1 MGDVYG
7 VGTREPEDEELE
19 FFKTAKGKLT
29 PAYAADDD
37 KIVVNPYFKTPDGR
51 PLSDEELQG
60 LKKNEASRV
69 HMRNGSI
76 DPPTFELTPEQKKAF
91 ESYGALPYQQQT
103 IAARLLSNDK
113 SALAPTKEQ
122 LKYVDK
128 LREHLN
134 KVEAKTKGGA
144 VKMPEEYSEGN
155 WKLI

>member
-1 MGDVYG
+1 MSDVYG
-7 VGTREPEDEELE
+7 IGTREPEGGELE
-19 FFKTAKGKLT
+19 FFKTARGKLT
-29 PAYAADDD
+29 PASAADDD
-37 KIVVNPYFKTPDGR
+37 KIVVNPYFKTPAGKS
-51 PLSDEELQG
+51 LSEEELQG

-76 DPPTFELTPEQKKAF
+76 DPPTFKLTPEQRAAF
-91 ESYGALPYQQQT
+91 ASYGAMPYQQQT

-113 SALAPTKEQ
+113 SALSPTKEQ

-128 LREHLN
+128 LREHLTN
-134 KVEAKTKGGA
+134 VEAKAKGGS